1 MKRFVAGI
9 AALALG
15 VSLMAAAAV
24 ALASWS
30 IGPGPFVISLAND
43 DVPGIDPS
51 RPLTV
56 VVRGWLWDPT
66 SRRVTAPL
74 QVFPQQVNEILQR
87 EHGLTTRIVQYDWSR
102 LPKDIFSASDD
113 FTSYARKLSE
123 VAAVYGQCVNFV
135 GHSVGAAVVYG
146 AAVQGVRMGYM
157 GTLGLPTFGTSKP
170 PSVAVWGN
178 FYTTTHERD
187 LAGMLWASQ
196 MAADV
201 NVDLQM
207 PHRDFWGAK
216 EVAETTADGIAGS
229 WNRC

>member
-1 MKRFVAGI
+1 MKRLAGGI
-9 AALALG
+9 AALI
-15 VSLMAAAAV
+15 V
-24 ALASWS
+24 LASL
-30 IGPGPFVISLAND
+30 IAAGVIAIAASGTRGRTSAFERPSE
-43 DVPGIDPS
+43 VTFDPA

-74 QVFPQQVNEILQR
+74 QVFPQQVNETLQR
-87 EHGLTTRIVQYDWSR
+87 DYGLTTQIVQYDWSR
-102 LPKDIFSASDD
+102 LPKDIFSANDD
-113 FTSYARKLSE
+113 FTSYARRLSE
-123 VAAVYGQCVNFV
+123 MAAVYGQCVNFV

-146 AAVQGVRMGYM
+146 AAVQGVRIGYM

-216 EVAETTADGIAGS
+216 EVAETTADGIARS